1 MNLDDLFEL
10 RLKEMA
16 LYVIETGCTVR
27 DAANVFGVSKST
39 VHKDLTKTLKD
50 YYPSLCGPVEEV
62 LIKNKKE
69 RHLRGGNATKIKYEK
84 IRNDRSK

>member
-1 MNLDDLFEL
+1 MDDLFEL

-62 LIKNKKE
+62 LIKNMILFIILVMLIY
-69 RHLRGGNATKIKYEK
+69 HYI
-84 IRNDRSK
+84 S